1 MKKYL
6 KNSTLATRLSI
17 AFSLISCVVFL
28 SVGLLSYYNMQKM
41 LNQQR
46 DQNLVARIE
55 RIAVFL
61 KDQDS
66 FQILVQHPNLYE
78 NMVGTEDNLLILK
91 NNNHTLININPL
103 KVDIPNL
110 GGTRTIRFI
119 DNKTKRATTRLAY
132 KTVTFKHQ
140 TYQLIAGK
148 QLDETQS
155 ILNQYLS
162 KLIFYSL
169 LGIVMASLLG
179 RWIGVHMLKSL
190 NELIAQTNQIK
201 GTQLQPRLQI
211 KTTNVE
217 VEQLRSAMNGMLEKI
232 QINYDQLA
240 RFSEDIAHELRTPL
254 NNLMGQTQITL
265 MHAHSQQELEQLLY
279 SHLEEYERLSK
290 MVDNMLFIARS
301 ESENYLIEKDVIDLQ
316 HLILGLVNYFEFL
329 AEDKKMSFVLNL
341 AENLSINGN
350 ADLFKRAISNLIVNA
365 ISYGREQQS
374 IVISTKQIGDDALIE
389 ILTQGIS
396 IEQSHLNHLFERF
409 YQIDSSR
416 HMKAKTGGLGLA
428 IVRSIML
435 LHDGEASVRNTQ
447 NGVIFCLRLK
457 RI

>member
-6 KNSTLATRLSI
+6 KNWTLATRLSI

-78 NMVGTEDNLLILK
+78 NMVGKEDNLLILK
-91 NNNHTLININPL
+91 NNNHALININPL
-103 KVDIPNL
+103 KVHIPDL
-110 GGTRTIRFI
+110 SGTRTIIFI

-132 KTVTFKHQ
+132 KTVIFKHQ
-140 TYQLIAGK
+140 NYQLIAGK

-179 RWIGVHMLKSL
+179 RWIGVHILKSL
-190 NELIAQTNQIK
+190 NDLIAQTNQIK
-201 GTQLQPRLQI
+201 GTQLQQRLQT

-217 VEQLRSAMNGMLEKI
+217 VEQLRSAMNRMLEKI

-265 MHAHSQQELEQLLY
+265 MHSRSQQELEQLLY

-290 MVDNMLFIARS
+290 MIDNMLFIARS
-301 ESENYLIEKDVIDLQ
+301 ESENYLIEKDMIDIHHIVLE
-316 HLILGLVNYFEFL
+316 LVNYFEFL
-329 AEDKKMSFVLNL
+329 AEDKKMSFVLHL
-341 AENLSINGN
+341 AENLRINGN
-350 ADLFKRAISNLIVNA
+350 TDLFKRAISNLIVNA
-365 ISYGREQQS
+365 IDYGREQQS
-374 IVISTKQIGDDALIE
+374 IVISTKKIGGDALIE
-389 ILTQGIS
+389 ILTQGVY

-409 YQIDSSR
+409 YQIDPSR

-428 IVRSIML
+428 IVRSIMS
-435 LHDGEASVRNTQ
+435 LHDGEASVRNTED
-447 NGVIFCLRLK
+447 GVIFCLRLK
-457 RI
+457 LI